1 MTKVVSI
8 WLLVL
13 ATVVTYHYRYELG
26 LSRPKFKAGDCVVHA
41 YANEF
46 RTTYLNYLVLQ
57 VGKVDYK
64 LRYYE
69 VNPPRYSHGYYP
81 DLDFSTDSIEYIDRN
96 FKSTICPERAQ

>member
-41 YANEF
+41 YVNEF

-57 VGKVDYK
+57 VGEMDYK
-64 LRYYE
+64 LRYYDDK
-69 VNPPRYSHGYYP
+69 GYL
-81 DLDFSTDSIEYIDRN
+81 DSDFSTDSIEYIDRN